1 MIIGFLGV
9 FLVGLFG
16 ATHISLDKD
25 IIQDYPKDSWLR
37 VDAELMETVVG
48 GTQSLQIYIDLH
60 EADALKEPEVLNKMD
75 QLQQKLLNEQREL
88 VVRGMSLVNVVKST
102 NQVLNENRAEMY
114 KIPQDRKALE
124 EVLFLFNNG
133 NPDDRRNLVS
143 DDYRKASIHLSVRN
157 TRFTKYRDLIHLVE
171 SEKIRFSNPG

>member
-16 ATHISLDKD
+16 ATYISLDKD

-60 EADALKEPEVLNKMD
+60 EADALKDPEVLNKMD
-75 QLQQKLLNEQREL
+75 QLQKR
-88 VVRGMSLVNVVKST
+88 
-102 NQVLNENRAEMY
+102 
-114 KIPQDRKALE
+114 I
-124 EVLFLFNNG
+124 FLA
-133 NPDDRRNLVS
+133 
-143 DDYRKASIHLSVRN
+143 KTTI
-157 TRFTKYRDLIHLVE
+157 RDLIINSKWVTWNCF
-171 SEKIRFSNPG
+171 SVNWKKRKIMI